1 MNNRDRVAL
10 VIAAGL
16 VAWGIVSLTIIAVNG
31 RPLSEVGGQALL
43 AIGGGLVASL
53 AAYFASAPKKNGNN
67 GDK

>member
-1 MNNRDRVAL
+1 MELGMSNRDRVAL
-10 VIAAGL
+10 VVASGL

-53 AAYFASAPKKNGNN
+53 AAYFATKSNGNKN
-67 GDK
+67 